1 MTRYRVTVSQNAV
14 YFVDAYSPA
23 YAVRKAL
30 SLASVEE
37 QPAYR
42 LESSADAEI
51 MPELELGKVE
61 ATCRT
66 TER

>member
-1 MTRYRVTVSQNAV
+1 MARYRVTVSSNAV

-30 SLASVEE
+30 SLASSEE
-37 QPAYR
+37 RPAYR

-51 MPELELGKVE
+51 MPEPEIRE

-66 TER
+66 TEQ

>member
-1 MTRYRVTVSQNAV
+1 MPRYRVTVSSNAV

-30 SLASVEE
+30 SLVSGQE

-51 MPELELGKVE
+51 MPEPDLDRVE
-61 ATCRT
+61 SICRT
-66 TER
+66 TEQ